1 MRGDII
7 MTMKCLTSELVRD
20 LRGLVWLN
28 GFFFFTLTAVHF
40 LTMQNQWIEP
50 ALLVSAL
57 AFCGA
62 NYFFIFRYYKARA
75 ERRLDNSYDEL
86 RSSMSFD
93 ELTGVYNRKAG
104 MARLKEEYARVG
116 RTDRKL
122 TLAMVDVDNF
132 KFINDSC
139 GHQVGDQVLRHIST
153 AIKHWLRENDVVF
166 RYGGDE
172 FLIILPETDD
182 KQAMNP
188 LDRLRKRLADQVLI
202 GGVNIRPSVSI
213 GVAAMLDGDED
224 ADGVINRA
232 DRALYNAKMRGRNRV
247 SLLKDREKM
256 VSNLKVFNG

>member
-1 MRGDII
+1 MS
-7 MTMKCLTSELVRD
+7 MKCLTSELIRD

-28 GFFFFTLTAVHF
+28 GFFFLALITAQF
-40 LTMQNQWIEP
+40 LAMQSRWMTP
-50 ALLVSAL
+50 ALFLSVIG
-57 AFCGA
+57 FCA
-62 NYFFIFRYYKARA
+62 VNYFFIFNYYRVKA
-75 ERRLDNSYDEL
+75 ERRLDRSYDEL

-116 RTDRKL
+116 RTERKL

-172 FLIILPETDD
+172 FLIILPETDE
-182 KQAMNP
+182 KQAINP
-188 LDRLRKRLADQVLI
+188 LDRLRKRLSDQVLI

-213 GVAAMLDGDED
+213 GVATMLDGDED
-224 ADGVINRA
+224 TDGMISRA
-232 DRALYNAKMRGRNRV
+232 DRALYNAKNRGRNRV
-247 SLLKDREKM
+247 SHMNEMGKVGR
-256 VSNLKVFNG
+256 NLKVFNG

>member
-1 MRGDII
+1 MV
-7 MTMKCLTSELVRD
+7 MTMKSLTSELMRD
-20 LRGLVWLN
+20 LRGLVLLN
-28 GFFFFTLTAVHF
+28 GIFF
-40 LTMQNQWIEP
+40 LTLVAAEFLSLQQAWMTP
-50 ALLVSAL
+50 ALLLGAL
-57 AFCGA
+57 VFCGV
-62 NYFFIFRYYKARA
+62 NYFFIFNYFKVNT
-75 ERRLDNSYDEL
+75 ERRLERSFDEL

-116 RTDRKL
+116 RTERKL

-172 FLIILPETDD
+172 FLLILPETDE
-182 KQAMNP
+182 KQAINP

-202 GGVNIRPSVSI
+202 GGVNIKPSVSI
-213 GVAAMLDGDED
+213 GVATMLDGDEN
-224 ADGVINRA
+224 ADGMIGRA
-232 DRALYNAKMRGRNRV
+232 DRALYNAKKRGRNRV
-247 SLLKDREKM
+247 SLMNERDKM
-256 VSNLKVFNG
+256 VRNLKVFNG

>member
-1 MRGDII
+1 MSA
-7 MTMKCLTSELVRD
+7 KCLTSELVRD

-28 GFFFFTLTAVHF
+28 GFFFLTLLAAQF
-40 LTMQNQWIEP
+40 LTMQSRWIQP
-50 ALLVSAL
+50 AIFVSAVGFF
-57 AFCGA
+57 AA
-62 NYFFIFRYYKARA
+62 NYFFIFNYYKVKA
-75 ERRLDNSYDEL
+75 ERRLDRSYDEL
-86 RSSMSFD
+86 RASMSFD

-116 RTDRKL
+116 RTERRL

-172 FLIILPETDD
+172 FLIILPETDE
-182 KQAMNP
+182 KQAINP
-188 LDRLRKRLADQVLI
+188 LDRLRRRLADQVLI

-213 GVAAMLDGDED
+213 GVATMLDGDED
-224 ADGVINRA
+224 ADGMIGRA
-232 DRALYNAKMRGRNRV
+232 DRALYNAKRRGRNRV
-247 SLLKDREKM
+247 SHMNERDKGGHD
-256 VSNLKVFNG
+256 LKVFNG